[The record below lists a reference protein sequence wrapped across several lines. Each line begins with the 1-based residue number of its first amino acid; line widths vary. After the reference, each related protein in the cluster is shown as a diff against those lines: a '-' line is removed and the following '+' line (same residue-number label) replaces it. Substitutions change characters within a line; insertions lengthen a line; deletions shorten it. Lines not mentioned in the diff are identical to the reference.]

1 MRPTSTHPSSVPPA
15 AGGARVVGWLMGRVR
30 SRPWACRQRGAF
42 LLAGLC
48 LAAPSVGAEP
58 PPAAAPEPALRLGA
72 LGLSVS
78 ARPAYPGAASTVR
91 SFTPQFLVQRGRFS
105 LSNGGPLASRAGEP
119 AEGGLAADVLA
130 QDRFS
135 LRASVLVDAGRK
147 SADVAHLR
155 GLHDIPAHV
164 RGRMQ
169 LAWRLAP
176 RWELMGVWQGDL
188 SLRGTGNSAE
198 AVVLHE
204 WRPAFLDGQ
213 GWQTSAGV
221 AAQWRDARQANLVH
235 GVSESDARQTS
246 FAPYRL
252 QAGFTS
258 ARVFA
263 HARRELGGAWVAY
276 GSAVHEALLDQAA
289 RSPITQRP
297 HAWSLSLGLGKRF

>member
-1 MRPTSTHPSSVPPA
+1 MADTAAVTLNGTGDLELAGDETIGSLAHAPGPATVTLAHNTLTPGRDHTTTTFAGPA
-15 AGGARVVGWLMGRVR
+15 APTVRRRCWIGHGGSTAGGPRPPRRRGSVGRREWG
-30 SRPWACRQRGAF
+30 
-42 LLAGLC
+42 LAGLV
-48 LAAPSVGAEP
+48 LPRGWVG
-58 PPAAAPEPALRLGA
+58 
-72 LGLSVS
+72 
-78 ARPAYPGAASTVR
+78 VR
-91 SFTPQFLVQRGRFS
+91 G
-105 LSNGGPLASRAGEP
+105 
-119 AEGGLAADVLA
+119 
-130 QDRFS
+130 
-135 LRASVLVDAGRK
+135 SVLVDAGRRGAGV
-147 SADVAHLR
+147 ADLRGLSDIPAHLR
-155 GLHDIPAHV
+155 GRL
-164 RGRMQ
+164 Q

-297 HAWSLSLGLGKRF
+297 HAWSVSLGLGKRF

>member
-1 MRPTSTHPSSVPPA
+1 M
-15 AGGARVVGWLMGRVR
+15 
-30 SRPWACRQRGAF
+30 
-42 LLAGLC
+42 LAGLC
-48 LAAPSVGAEP
+48 LPALSVGAEP
-58 PPAAAPEPALRLGA
+58 LAGEGPETALRLGA
-72 LGLSVS
+72 LGLSMSVH
-78 ARPAYPGAASTVR
+78 PAYPGAASMVR
-91 SFTPQFLVQRGRFS
+91 SFKPQFLVQRGRFS

-130 QDRFS
+130 QDRLS
-135 LRASVLVDAGRK
+135 LRASVRVDAGRK

-176 RWELMGVWQGDL
+176 RWELIGVWQGDL

-198 AVVLHE
+198 GVVLHE
-204 WRPAFLDGQ
+204 WRPAFLDGR
-213 GWQTSAGV
+213 GWQVSAGV
-221 AAQWRDARQANLVH
+221 AAQWRDAREANLVH

-263 HARRELGGAWVAY
+263 HARRELGGSWVAY